1 MERSDLEHSPG
12 YYLEPGYI
20 YLTKGSVV
28 IRTVVGSCVA
38 VCLWDRKLGYGGMN
52 HFLRPIIRD
61 AESATPKY
69 GNVATIALITMM
81 EEAGCEAKDIVG
93 QILGGAC
100 PQDANEAD
108 MEDAEEADMG
118 DEKEA
123 DVGHENVA
131 IARSVLQK
139 KGIAIVS
146 EDVGGNMGRKVVFDT
161 ETGQL
166 MTLKVH
172 KIRDSDWMTGL
183 SEKQYEDLCSRTS

>member
-20 YLTKGSVV
+20 YLTKESVV

-61 AESATPKY
+61 AKSATPKY
-69 GNVATIALITMM
+69 GNVATVALITMM
-81 EEAGCEAKDIVG
+81 EEAGCEAGDIVG

-100 PQDANEAD
+100 P
-108 MEDAEEADMG
+108 EEAKD
-118 DEKEA
+118 A
-123 DVGHENVA
+123 DLGEENVS

-161 ETGQL
+161 KTGQL

-183 SEKQYEDLCSRTS
+183 SKEQYEDLCSRTR

>member
-1 MERSDLEHSPG
+1 
-12 YYLEPGYI
+12 
-20 YLTKGSVV
+20 
-28 IRTVVGSCVA
+28 
-38 VCLWDRKLGYGGMN
+38 
-52 HFLRPIIRD
+52 
-61 AESATPKY
+61 
-69 GNVATIALITMM
+69 
-81 EEAGCEAKDIVG
+81 
-93 QILGGAC
+93 
-100 PQDANEAD
+100 
-108 MEDAEEADMG
+108 
-118 DEKEA
+118 
-123 DVGHENVA
+123 VGHENVA